1 MGKHIRYDDARPVM
15 VPGTLEALQPPFRV
29 EEQGAFLE
37 CPVPNISDPTS
48 VSVVE
53 KEDGT
58 KCWVKPGNILSIL
71 PGIHGKEGWWGNR
84 YGFFSP
90 IKKFLFISVSQKAG
104 IRRVRPPY
112 IRLPRE
118 GPPVRLPPGGVAR
131 AAESDGGGGGHN
143 VRSSRRGKRDQKS
156 NYFW

>member
-1 MGKHIRYDDARPVM
+1 MGRHIRYDDARPVM

-37 CPVPNISDPTS
+37 CPVPKISGPTS

-53 KEDGT
+53 EEEGT

-71 PGIHGKEGWWGNR
+71 PGIHEKEGLWGNR

-90 IKKFLFISVSQKAG
+90 IKNLFISVSQKAG
-104 IRRVRPPY
+104 IRRVRPPD
-112 IRLPRE
+112 IHLPRQ
-118 GPPVRLPPGGVAR
+118 GPPVLLPPGGVAR
-131 AAESDGGGGGHN
+131 AAEGDGGGRGHT
-143 VRSSRRGKRDQKS
+143 VRPSRRGRRDQKS